1 MFPIS
6 MAEKNC
12 IFCKIVNG
20 EIPAEK
26 IAETKNFIAF
36 LDANPKT
43 KGHFLIVPKDHYEA
57 LLELPEN
64 LGNELLE
71 FIKKTAKEQLKK
83 VDAEGFNLVL
93 NNHEVAGQV
102 VKHVHFHIIPR
113 KKSDNVVNLKV

>member
-1 MFPIS
+1 

-12 IFCKIVNG
+12 TFCKIVRG

-26 IAETKNFIAF
+26 ISETKNFLAF
-36 LDANPKT
+36 LDVNPKT
-43 KGHFLIVPKDHYEA
+43 KGHFLIVPKEHYEN
-57 LLELPEN
+57 LLELPEA

-113 KKSDNVVNLKV
+113 KKSDNVVNLRV